1 MLIVL
6 RGVKKKKTK
15 SIKTLPRI
23 HYNAVSRKAL
33 KTDQPQGI
41 ILCYFCSMNSNLC
54 KRKKKKQQQ
63 QQQTNKQ
70 TKNERR
76 GLDERL
82 DSYL

>member
-1 MLIVL
+1 M
-6 RGVKKKKTK
+6 KKTK
-15 SIKTLPRI
+15 SIKTLLRI
-23 HYNAVSRKAL
+23 HCNAVSRKAL

-54 KRKKKKQQQ
+54 KRKKKQQQ

>member
-6 RGVKKKKTK
+6 RGMKKTK
-15 SIKTLPRI
+15 SIKTLLRI
-23 HYNAVSRKAL
+23 HCNAVSRKAL

-54 KRKKKKQQQ
+54 KRKKNNNK
-63 QQQTNKQ
+63 QTNKQ

-82 DSYL
+82 DAYL

>member
-6 RGVKKKKTK
+6 RGMKKTK
-15 SIKTLPRI
+15 SIKTLLRI
-23 HYNAVSRKAL
+23 HCNAVSRKAL

-54 KRKKKKQQQ
+54 KRKKQ
-63 QQQTNKQ
+63 QQQTNKR

-82 DSYL
+82 DAYL